1 MGKKLICE
9 KAFKYVLADG
19 RLITYEGKV
28 YESSNGHRYFVT
40 LGNYHIS
47 CPRIPA
53 TVVHN
58 SLWLPIRDDNFA
70 KRLLIEEKIQY
81 IDKLAKK
88 ISEQIELVNILRQE
102 S

>member
-9 KAFKYVLADG
+9 KACKYVLVDG

-28 YESSNGHRYFVT
+28 YESSNGHRHFVT

-47 CPRIPA
+47 CPRTPA

-70 KRLLIEEKIQY
+70 KRLLIETKLHY
-81 IDKLAKK
+81 IDTLSKR
-88 ISEQIELVNILRQE
+88 ISKEIELVNILRQE